1 MKICGENCIF
11 EIGRMHLFTGA
22 FKSNF
27 LQKQKKTLNHTRL
40 LNDNTENIKLDPTFR
55 FNTQTAKWLP
65 TSCLSF
71 CELGYTGH
79 FNERQNI
86 A

>member
-1 MKICGENCIF
+1 MKFSQNEDLF

-27 LQKQKKTLNHTRL
+27 LLLQKKPLNHTRL

-55 FNTQTAKWLP
+55 FNTQTAK
-65 TSCLSF
+65 
-71 CELGYTGH
+71 
-79 FNERQNI
+79 
-86 A
+86 